1 MPRRRVIAFLA
12 AAVLLPVAPHAQS
25 TKPSSTA
32 SWAEQYRGLPQPS
45 AMKESMRRLSAR
57 PHHVGS
63 PYDKDNAEWL
73 AAQFRAFG
81 WQTEIETFDVLFPTP
96 KERVLELVE
105 PTHYTA
111 SLDEPVV
118 PQDPTS
124 AQKNEQLPTYNAY
137 SRDGDVTAPLVYVN
151 YGRPQDY
158 EVLDRYGISVKG
170 AIVIARYGESWRGIK
185 PKVAAE
191 KGAVGCLIYSDPIN
205 DGYSE
210 DDVFPNGPMRPGHG
224 VQRGSVADMP
234 TYAGDPLTPGVG
246 ATASAKRLP
255 TADAPTLTK
264 IPVLPISYDDAR
276 PLLLA
281 LKGPV
286 VPAEFRGGL
295 PITYRFGP
303 GPAKVHLKLAFNW
316 DLKPLY
322 DVIARIPGATYPDE
336 WIIRGNHHDAW
347 VNGAE
352 DPVSGMA
359 AMLEEARGLG
369 ELVKRGWKPKRT
381 IVYAAWDGEEPGLL
395 GSTEWV
401 EQHDEDL
408 KKHAVVYINS
418 DGNDR
423 GFLDLSGSHTL
434 EGFVNGVARVVDD
447 PEAHVSAWQ
456 RLQANRIANGTEE
469 VRKTTRGRSNLRLDA
484 LGSGSDFTPFLQHN
498 GVPTLSVGF
507 GGEDPGGIYHSIY
520 DDFYWYMHFSDYDF
534 VYGRALAQLA
544 GSAVIELA
552 DAGLLPF
559 DFSDLSDAV
568 ATYSTEVQTLL
579 KTRQD
584 EIREKNR
591 QLDDGV
597 FAAMVD
603 PRRPQIAP
611 PRDTVPPAINFAP
624 LENAATRLAAAAARY
639 TKARTAAG
647 AKLETSDS
655 TVRSVNALLM
665 QSERQLIDPAGLPK
679 REWYRHLIYAPGY
692 YTGYSVKTL
701 PGIREGIEQKDYAG
715 AEKEVVRAAAA
726 LDRESELI
734 EKAAGLL
741 ESLR

>member
-1 MPRRRVIAFLA
+1 M
-12 AAVLLPVAPHAQS
+12 
-25 TKPSSTA
+25 
-32 SWAEQYRGLPQPS
+32 
-45 AMKESMRRLSAR
+45 
-57 PHHVGS
+57 
-63 PYDKDNAEWL
+63 
-73 AAQFRAFG
+73 
-81 WQTEIETFDVLFPTP
+81 
-96 KERVLELVE
+96 
-105 PTHYTA
+105 
-111 SLDEPVV
+111 
-118 PQDPTS
+118 
-124 AQKNEQLPTYNAY
+124 
-137 SRDGDVTAPLVYVN
+137 
-151 YGRPQDY
+151 
-158 EVLDRYGISVKG
+158 
-170 AIVIARYGESWRGIK
+170 
-185 PKVAAE
+185 
-191 KGAVGCLIYSDPIN
+191 
-205 DGYSE
+205 
-210 DDVFPNGPMRPGHG
+210 FPNGPMRPGHG

-647 AKLETSDS
+647 AKLETSD
-655 TVRSVNALLM
+655 R
-665 QSERQLIDPAGLPK
+665 
-679 REWYRHLIYAPGY
+679 YRA
-692 YTGYSVKTL
+692 KC
-701 PGIREGIEQKDYAG
+701 E
-715 AEKEVVRAAAA
+715 RAADA
-726 LDRESELI
+726 E
-734 EKAAGLL
+734 
-741 ESLR
+741 

>member
-1 MPRRRVIAFLA
+1 
-12 AAVLLPVAPHAQS
+12 
-25 TKPSSTA
+25 
-32 SWAEQYRGLPQPS
+32 
-45 AMKESMRRLSAR
+45 
-57 PHHVGS
+57 
-63 PYDKDNAEWL
+63 
-73 AAQFRAFG
+73 
-81 WQTEIETFDVLFPTP
+81 
-96 KERVLELVE
+96 
-105 PTHYTA
+105 
-111 SLDEPVV
+111 
-118 PQDPTS
+118 
-124 AQKNEQLPTYNAY
+124 
-137 SRDGDVTAPLVYVN
+137 
-151 YGRPQDY
+151 
-158 EVLDRYGISVKG
+158 
-170 AIVIARYGESWRGIK
+170 
-185 PKVAAE
+185 
-191 KGAVGCLIYSDPIN
+191 
-205 DGYSE
+205 
-210 DDVFPNGPMRPGHG
+210 MRPGHG

-255 TADAPTLTK
+255 TLEAPTLTK

-276 PLLLA
+276 PLLQA

-286 VPAEFRGGL
+286 VPAEFRGAL
-295 PITYRFGP
+295 PLTYRFGP

-322 DVIARIPGATYPDE
+322 DVIAKLPGTTYPDE

-418 DGNDR
+418 DGVDR

-434 EGFVNGVARVVDD
+434 EGFVNGIARVVDD
-447 PEAHVSAWQ
+447 PEAHVSTWQ
-456 RLQANRIANGTEE
+456 RLQANRIATGTEE
-469 VRKTTRGRSNLRLDA
+469 VRTATRSRPNLRLDA

-498 GVPTLSVGF
+498 GVPTLNLGF

-520 DDFYWYMHFSDYDF
+520 DDFYWYMHFSDYEF
-534 VYGRALAQLA
+534 VYGRALAQLV
-544 GSAVIELA
+544 GTAVIQLA
-552 DAGLLPF
+552 DADLLPF

-568 ATYSTEVQTLL
+568 TAYSKDVQKLL
-579 KTRQD
+579 KTKQD
-584 EIREKNR
+584 EISEKNR

-603 PRRPQIAP
+603 PRRPQVAP
-611 PRDTVPPAINFAP
+611 PRDVVPPAINFAP
-624 LENAATRLAAAAARY
+624 LENAITRLTAAAARY
-639 TKARTAAG
+639 TKARTASA
-647 AKLETSDS
+647 AKFATADD
-655 TVRSVNALLM
+655 TVRRVNALLI

-701 PGIREGIEQKDYAG
+701 PGVREGIEQKDYAG
-715 AEKEVVRAAAA
+715 AEKEVVRASAA

-741 ESLR
+741 EELH